1 MTTGSSV
8 LVVVPAKAPA
18 RSCQGACFLI
28 ERRYALSATP
38 PSTTAFVLPALLC
51 QSGARRTGA
60 GKLHCQRFASV
71 GQCAVDEDMAS
82 AHLRIVLDQ
91 QSPAVRP
98 GLRVRGSGG
107 ARPQRPPASPLHNA
121 ALPAVPTIRFAKA
134 PLGAG
139 HRLALSALPGESNWR
154 YAKWPSQES
163 VAQPSVVGTP
173 YAPPS
178 ARLCGCRGTALHCCG
193 GGLSSSTFERPVWAT
208 SGPKRL
214 TGIR

>member
-8 LVVVPAKAPA
+8 LVVIPAKAPA
-18 RSCQGACFLI
+18 RSCQAACFLI
-28 ERRYALSATP
+28 ERRYALSASP

-82 AHLRIVLDQ
+82 ARLRIVLDQ

-98 GLRVRGSGG
+98 GLRVRGSCG

-121 ALPAVPTIRFAKA
+121 AVPISCAKA

-139 HRLALSALPGESNWR
+139 HRLAPCQLKATGVMQSGFLRSRSHSPRLLVRRLRAFVVVVAPR
-154 YAKWPSQES
+154 YI
-163 VAQPSVVGTP
+163 VADAVCQVL
-173 YAPPS
+173 
-178 ARLCGCRGTALHCCG
+178 RLNDR
-193 GGLSSSTFERPVWAT
+193 F
-208 SGPKRL
+208 GPEADSCKYPL
-214 TGIR
+214 